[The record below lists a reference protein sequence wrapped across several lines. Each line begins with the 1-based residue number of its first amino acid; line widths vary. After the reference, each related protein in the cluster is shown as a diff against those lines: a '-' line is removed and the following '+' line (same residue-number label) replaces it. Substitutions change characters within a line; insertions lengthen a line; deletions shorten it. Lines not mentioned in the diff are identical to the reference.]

1 MRLFYDQLSEPIR
14 IVSISG
20 KIGLLIYEGRIMLKD
35 VSTASELPVLVIG
48 AAVWDM
54 VGSVRSELMPHTS
67 NPAEI
72 RLSFGGA
79 ARNVAENLLHLG
91 TEVTLLTVVG
101 NDETGDRLVQSIS
114 EAGANVEAVVH
125 SSQYPTGTYL
135 AIVNRDGKL
144 EYGLDDLRAL
154 AELSP
159 EYIRAHEA
167 LFEQAS
173 LVFIDANLSKET
185 LKAIISIAKRLRLP
199 VCADPIS
206 EGLAPK
212 LIPYLPR
219 LRLVV
224 PNSSEASILCGR
236 KSGATTRRGAIEAAK
251 RLVSQGVEIAIVTM
265 AELGVCYATSETS
278 GYVPPVR
285 NEVIDPTGGG
295 DALTAA
301 VLFGLMNE
309 MPIDDAVR
317 LGVAAESLTLNY
329 RGAVLPDLSLEKL
342 YDQLA

>member
-1 MRLFYDQLSEPIR
+1 
-14 IVSISG
+14 
-20 KIGLLIYEGRIMLKD
+20 MLND
-35 VSTASELPVLVIG
+35 EYAASDLPVLVIG
-48 AAVWDM
+48 AAGWDV

-79 ARNVAENLLHLG
+79 ARNVAENLLRLG

-101 NDETGDRLVQSIS
+101 NDETGERLVQSIA
-114 EAGANVEAVVH
+114 EVGANVEAVLH
-125 SSQYPTGTYL
+125 SSDYPTGSYL
-135 AIVNRDGKL
+135 AVVNREGKL
-144 EYGLDDLRAL
+144 EYGLDDMRVL

-159 EYIRAHEA
+159 KYIHEHEA

-185 LKAIISIAKRLRLP
+185 LRTIMSISRRLSLP

-206 EGLAPK
+206 ELLARK

-219 LRLVV
+219 FRLVV
-224 PNSSEASILCGR
+224 PNSGEASILCNR
-236 KSGATTRRGAIEAAK
+236 KSGPTTRREAIEAAK
-251 RLVSQGVEIAIVTM
+251 CLVSQGVEIAIVTM

-285 NEVIDPTGGG
+285 SDIIDPTGAG

-301 VLFGLMNE
+301 VLFGLINE
-309 MPIDDAVR
+309 MPIDDAVK
-317 LGVAAESLTLNY
+317 LGVAAVSLTLNY
-329 RGAVLPDLSLEKL
+329 RGAVVPDLSLEKL